1 VGDVMSFDDAA
12 HQCVILDFG
21 MAIGREVWGGGILH
35 FAPKFYLAINACSQ
49 WVEAAPA
56 IS

>member
-1 VGDVMSFDDAA
+1 MSFDDAA